1 MDKIYKKKFIK
12 KKGNKKTKKVLYTSE
27 RALSSKIKK
36 VLN

>member
-1 MDKIYKKKFIK
+1 MKTKTFRKKFIK
-12 KKGNKKTKKVLYTSE
+12 KAKKDKKILVTSE